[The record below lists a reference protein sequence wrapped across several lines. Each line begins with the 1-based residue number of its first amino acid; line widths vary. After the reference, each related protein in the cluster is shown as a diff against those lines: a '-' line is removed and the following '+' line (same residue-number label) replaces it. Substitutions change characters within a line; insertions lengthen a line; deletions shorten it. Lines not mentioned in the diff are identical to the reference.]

1 MNGWWGKVLYVNL
14 TSEQVKEITLDPS
27 IYLEYLGG
35 RGLAI
40 RLLWD
45 LNPIGV
51 DPFSPY
57 NHLVIANGPLSS
69 LPAPSSGKIQVAT
82 KSPLTLGYGDGNL
95 GSMASF
101 HLKRSGYDAIVVTGA
116 SRKPVYLYIE
126 NEKVEIRDA
135 EDLWG
140 LDTFTAED
148 KLIREHGR
156 NIGVLLIGPAGENLV
171 RYATIISQ
179 KGRSGGRPGVG
190 AVMGSKKLKAI
201 VIKGSKEPPIAN
213 KEEFR
218 RIAEEAYEKIMKSDN
233 YDFWIRQGTMAT
245 IVWSQQNSVLPTRNF
260 REGVWEEYE
269 SISGDLMEKIKVA
282 RRGCPF
288 CNMQCGNVI
297 LDDSSEESELD
308 YENVAMLGSNIL
320 LSDLRRVGE
329 INKLADKMGVDTISL
344 GNSLGFYMEASERK
358 LVEEKLEWGDY
369 REIKRLVI
377 DISYRR
383 GLGAFLAEGVMRM
396 ARSLGKEAQEFA
408 VHVKGLEVSAYDCHT
423 APAMALAYGTSPIG
437 AHHKDAWV
445 IAYEVRTD
453 RFGYTREKVERV
465 VFLQDMR
472 GGMFESLTTCRLPW
486 VEVGL
491 DLEYYPKLLT
501 AATGVTWTLDDIR
514 VVANRIYSLIRAYWI
529 REHGDWS
536 REMDYAPIRWFKHP
550 LTKGPYTGM
559 KLDFEKY
566 NKMLD
571 MYYEMRGWDERGIPR
586 KETLQK
592 LKLDYVIPVL
602 EKIVELK

>member
-1 MNGWWGKVLYVNL
+1 LNGWWGKVLYVNL

-126 NEKVEIRDA
+126 NEKVEFRDA

-156 NIGVLLIGPAGENLV
+156 NVGILLIGPAGENLV

-201 VIKGSKEPPIAN
+201 VVKGSKRAAN
-213 KEEFR
+213 SQQR
-218 RIAEEAYEKIMKSDN
+218 RI
-233 YDFWIRQGTMAT
+233 
-245 IVWSQQNSVLPTRNF
+245 
-260 REGVWEEYE
+260 
-269 SISGDLMEKIKVA
+269 
-282 RRGCPF
+282 
-288 CNMQCGNVI
+288 
-297 LDDSSEESELD
+297 
-308 YENVAMLGSNIL
+308 
-320 LSDLRRVGE
+320 
-329 INKLADKMGVDTISL
+329 
-344 GNSLGFYMEASERK
+344 
-358 LVEEKLEWGDY
+358 
-369 REIKRLVI
+369 
-377 DISYRR
+377 
-383 GLGAFLAEGVMRM
+383 
-396 ARSLGKEAQEFA
+396 QE
-408 VHVKGLEVSAYDCHT
+408 DC
-423 APAMALAYGTSPIG
+423 
-437 AHHKDAWV
+437 
-445 IAYEVRTD
+445 
-453 RFGYTREKVERV
+453 
-465 VFLQDMR
+465 
-472 GGMFESLTTCRLPW
+472 
-486 VEVGL
+486 
-491 DLEYYPKLLT
+491 
-501 AATGVTWTLDDIR
+501 
-514 VVANRIYSLIRAYWI
+514 
-529 REHGDWS
+529 
-536 REMDYAPIRWFKHP
+536 
-550 LTKGPYTGM
+550 
-559 KLDFEKY
+559 
-566 NKMLD
+566 
-571 MYYEMRGWDERGIPR
+571 
-586 KETLQK
+586 
-592 LKLDYVIPVL
+592 
-602 EKIVELK
+602 